1 MEGKYILEYLYSI
14 LLIYNIYYSFAFLGR
29 RYVKCDMEKKT
40 ALSSF
45 SAMKE
50 SLLTR
55 EQKICQ
61 LEADLKI
68 EREWRQRLQS
78 TSEADKEALY
88 KQKVQMT
95 HLQTIGKV
103 ML

>member
-1 MEGKYILEYLYSI
+1 MEIISLEYNFN
-14 LLIYNIYYSFAFLGR
+14 YNL
-29 RYVKCDMEKKT
+29 VEKET
-40 ALSSF
+40 
-45 SAMKE
+45 
-50 SLLTR
+50 LLTR

-68 EREWRQRLQS
+68 EREWRQRLQT

-88 KQKVQMT
+88 QQKVEMT

-103 ML
+103 M